1 MTSRFFSSAG
11 MLLLALGI
19 LLQGAMV
26 LNAEENNGDSPN
38 YVQTEDEKD
47 VVCLDEIGEDVE
59 TLTNDAV
66 DFLQEHYRS
75 RAPNSELAEGAFDK
89 YEEYRARMTALVTQ
103 FGGAQ
108 GLQTTTAEFAE
119 REACRVYVD
128 SQVKTVRQLL
138 LNHNI
143 QTSTSKKSYTLVTKQ
158 KALNERMRELN
169 RDFGEMYAS
178 FKVVVDKLQN
188 TVAK

>member
-11 MLLLALGI
+11 VVLLVLGV
-19 LLQGAMV
+19 LLQGVTLLRAQ
-26 LNAEENNGDSPN
+26 EGGDSPN
-38 YVQTEDEKD
+38 YVQAEDEKD
-47 VVCLDEIGEDVE
+47 VVCLEEIGEEVE

-66 DFLQEHYRS
+66 EFLQEHYRS
-75 RAPNSELAEGAFDK
+75 RAPNSELAEGAFNK
-89 YEEYRARMTALVTQ
+89 FEEYRARMTALVTQ

-108 GLQTTTAEFAE
+108 GLQTTTLEFDE

-128 SQVKTVRQLL
+128 SQVETVRQLL

-143 QTSTSKKSYTLVTKQ
+143 QTSASKKSYTLVTKQ

-169 RDFGEMYAS
+169 RDFGELYAS

>member
-11 MLLLALGI
+11 VMLLVMGV
-19 LLQGAMV
+19 LLQGVM
-26 LNAEENNGDSPN
+26 LLRAEESDESGTD

-47 VVCLDEIGEDVE
+47 VVCLEEIAEPAE

-66 DFLQEHYRS
+66 EFLQEHYRS
-75 RAPNSELAEGAFDK
+75 EAPNSELAEVAFDK
-89 YEEYRARMTALVTQ
+89 FEEYRARMTALVDQ

-108 GLQTTTAEFAE
+108 GLQDTTREFDE
-119 REACRVYVD
+119 REACRVFVD
-128 SQVKTVRQLL
+128 SQVETVQQML
-138 LNHNI
+138 LNHNV
-143 QTSTSKKSYTLVTKQ
+143 QTSVSKKSYTLVTKQ

-178 FKVVVDKLQN
+178 FKVVVDKIQN